1 MPGNLTGASVTVSPT
16 TTTTYTVTGTA
27 ANGCTNTSVLTVTVN
42 PTPTVT
48 TTASNTSVCVGS
60 STALTASGATSYT
73 WTPGNITSS
82 SVSVNPSTTT
92 TYTVTGVDGSGCQ
105 NTATVT
111 VVVNALPNVAATASS
126 ASICPGSTV
135 TLTASGA
142 SSYVWQ
148 PGNATGASLV
158 EQPAT
163 TTTYTVIGTDAN
175 GCDNS
180 GTVTV
185 NVNNAPVVTATGN
198 TTICPGEQTTLTAS
212 GAVSYVWQPGGQTTA
227 TIADTPST
235 TTTYT
240 VTGTDSNGCTS
251 TTTITVTVG
260 TNPATPAVTVN
271 GNILT
276 STVTGAS
283 YQWFLNGVPLVGEV
297 NQSTTALT
305 PGSYTVEVYDANGC
319 ASGQSAPVV
328 ITGVD
333 AAAATTQLAVYPN
346 PTSGMM
352 ILTLGQLKDP
362 KYVLEVH
369 NALGQI
375 VYREQLNV
383 SGPSM
388 QKELNLGIYG
398 TGVYEIRIV
407 GENSS
412 TLVRAVVQ

>member
-1 MPGNLTGASVTVSPT
+1 
-16 TTTTYTVTGTA
+16 
-27 ANGCTNTSVLTVTVN
+27 
-42 PTPTVT
+42 
-48 TTASNTSVCVGS
+48 
-60 STALTASGATSYT
+60 
-73 WTPGNITSS
+73 
-82 SVSVNPSTTT
+82 
-92 TYTVTGVDGSGCQ
+92 
-105 NTATVT
+105 
-111 VVVNALPNVAATASS
+111 
-126 ASICPGSTV
+126 
-135 TLTASGA
+135 
-142 SSYVWQ
+142 
-148 PGNATGASLV
+148 
-158 EQPAT
+158 
-163 TTTYTVIGTDAN
+163 
-175 GCDNS
+175 
-180 GTVTV
+180 V
-185 NVNNAPVVTATGN
+185 NVNNGPVVTASGN
-198 TTICPGEQTTLTAS
+198 ATICPGEQTTLTAS

-227 TIADTPST
+227 TITDTPVT

-251 TTTITVTVG
+251 TTTITVSVG

-283 YQWFLNGVPLVGEV
+283 YQWFLNGVPIVGEV

-328 ITGVD
+328 ITDVE

-346 PTSGMM
+346 PTNGMM
-352 ILTLGQLKDP
+352 MLTLGQLKDP

-375 VYREQLNV
+375 VYREPLSV

-398 TGVYEIRIV
+398 TGIYEIRVV

-412 TLVRAVVQ
+412 THVRAVVQ